1 MEHARIIN
9 WISGLSSITP
19 SSMNSNQTLKATVE
33 ANKATANK
41 SASVSGSRKKVV
53 VADMMA
59 GVGPFAVPLAMGN
72 IGDYD
77 ITVHANGGLLGLSLV
92 CEL

>member
-9 WISGLSSITP
+9 WISGLSSVTP

-33 ANKATANK
+33 ANKSNNKKESATPK
-41 SASVSGSRKKVV
+41 KKVV

-59 GVGPFAVPLAMGN
+59 GVGPFAVPLTMGN

-77 ITVHANGGLLGLSLV
+77 ITVHANGKLR
-92 CEL
+92 